1 MDMIDAYLK
10 NVAGLISDTSR
21 SDLMVVADILVDAY
35 KSDAQV
41 FIMGNGGSASTASH
55 MACDL
60 QKTIGLHG
68 NRKFRVMALTDSSP
82 LMTAWANDFDYSDI
96 FSRQLEAWV
105 GPGDVVI
112 AISGSGN
119 SKNVLKAVDYANKSG
134 ATSIGMSGFRGG
146 QLVGI
151 CHYNIVVP
159 SNDMQHIEDLH
170 MVFAHL
176 LFRYILDE
184 MHLPEDLA
192 A

>member
-1 MDMIDAYLK
+1 
-10 NVAGLISDTSR
+10 
-21 SDLMVVADILVDAY
+21 
-35 KSDAQV
+35 
-41 FIMGNGGSASTASH
+41 

-68 NRKFRVMALTDSSP
+68 SRRFKVMALTDSSP

-96 FSRQLEAWV
+96 FSRQLETWV
-105 GPGDVVI
+105 GTGDVVI

-119 SKNVLKAVDYANKSG
+119 SRNVLKAVDYANRAG
-134 ATSIGMSGFRGG
+134 ATTVGMSGFHGG
-146 QLVGI
+146 QLAGL
-151 CHYNIVVP
+151 CRYNVVVP
-159 SNDMQHIEDLH
+159 SDDMQHIEDLH

-184 MHLPEDLA
+184 IQLPEDLA